1 MLFRSV
7 LGVAAEALGP
17 RATEED
23 RRNLRAITAERG
35 ALMEQVRQSLLD
47 PEGRKVSAE
56 RLVDATLQFEKCL
69 WLLRRLAE
77 DGAAG
82 AG

>member
-1 MLFRSV
+1 
-7 LGVAAEALGP
+7 
-17 RATEED
+17 
-23 RRNLRAITAERG
+23 
-35 ALMEQVRQSLLD
+35 MEQVRQSLLD
-47 PEGRKVSAE
+47 SEGRKVSAE

-69 WLLRRLAE
+69 WLMRRLAE